1 MQMGSLLTLT
11 LRTGAHHLLQRAASV
26 TVQANPQVMRH
37 ARNAT
42 VTVIT
47 ATGSSASEVVS
58 IMVEP
63 VKYATVGRESV
74 TELLLAKWRC
84 FLPQSLLILWRD
96 RGHEGVVIVA
106 LTP

>member
-1 MQMGSLLTLT
+1 
-11 LRTGAHHLLQRAASV
+11 
-26 TVQANPQVMRH
+26 
-37 ARNAT
+37 
-42 VTVIT
+42 
-47 ATGSSASEVVS
+47 
-58 IMVEP
+58 MVEP